1 MCRLYGVLRVT
12 RRRVREAAPTKA
24 ADASTAAGASPRP
37 TWVTPWDGRPSVPL
51 LRCKNDSTDPWG
63 PDTFAGRRALRFRSP
78 PSSAPFGAPSPWKGE
93 GFRAGGAHPRV
104 ASLGLRPIHLQPLP
118 YGITA
123 TVAESGRG
131 APWGSRRWF
140 GKARRG
146 GGTASA
152 IIFRKARAQWP
163 GGDLDQPLRFCAPE
177 LFCLAQ
183 GVTPVNGVRGKA
195 TMSTKCSSG
204 AGPYPL
210 CPFGTSP
217 LDKGSRPRGVLPNP
231 SLLPAKPSEAGSP
244 GRGGA
249 RERTQFSPPGGNG
262 VEWTLRRRAAVGKVT
277 RRP

>member
-1 MCRLYGVLRVT
+1 MIPT
-12 RRRVREAAPTKA
+12 IRRGRTLSR
-24 ADASTAAGASPRP
+24 AAG
-37 TWVTPWDGRPSVPL
+37 
-51 LRCKNDSTDPWG
+51 
-63 PDTFAGRRALRFRSP
+63 ALRFRSP
-78 PSSAPFGAPSPWKGE
+78 PSSAPFGGTFPLE
-93 GFRAGGAHPRV
+93 GGRLSGGR
-104 ASLGLRPIHLQPLP
+104 GKPLP

-123 TVAESGRG
+123 TVAELGRG

-146 GGTASA
+146 SGTTSA

-204 AGPYPL
+204 AVPG
-210 CPFGTSP
+210 
-217 LDKGSRPRGVLPNP
+217 GVLPNP

-249 RERTQFSPPGGNG
+249 RERTQFSPTGGNG
-262 VEWTLRRRAAVGKVT
+262 VEWTLRRRAAAGKGT

>member
-1 MCRLYGVLRVT
+1 M
-12 RRRVREAAPTKA
+12 
-24 ADASTAAGASPRP
+24 AGRGGPRP
-37 TWVTPWDGRPSVPL
+37 IFTYGRPGVPPLRFYKGILESLDGRVLDPPL
-51 LRCKNDSTDPWG
+51 RHKTYLYR
-63 PDTFAGRRALRFRSP
+63 L
-78 PSSAPFGAPSPWKGE
+78 
-93 GFRAGGAHPRV
+93 
-104 ASLGLRPIHLQPLP
+104 
-118 YGITA
+118 
-123 TVAESGRG
+123 
-131 APWGSRRWF
+131 F
-140 GKARRG
+140 GKARRTN
-146 GGTASA
+146 GTAPVS
-152 IIFRKARAQWP
+152 IFAKARAQWP
-163 GGDLDQPLRFCAPE
+163 DGNLDPPLRFCAPE

-262 VEWTLRRRAAVGKVT
+262 VEWTLRRRAAMGKVG
-277 RRP
+277 RRPQAAKSPMKRSPLRSGHRVVAQASFFDPAGQFIFSHPAEKPNLSFPARLFLTTPERKI